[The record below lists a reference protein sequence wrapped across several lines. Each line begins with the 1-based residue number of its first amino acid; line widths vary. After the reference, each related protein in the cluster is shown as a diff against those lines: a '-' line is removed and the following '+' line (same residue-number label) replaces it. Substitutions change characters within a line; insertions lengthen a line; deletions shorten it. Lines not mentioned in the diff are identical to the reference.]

1 MTSKD
6 KAHLPP
12 APTNATP
19 ASKGPL
25 PTFCDNAKN
34 PWIFTEYQILYESPT
49 VVQAEWEAK
58 DEIWG
63 RHEVCMFIDKVCRA
77 GLVQLTPD
85 YAVPGLDLPNDL
97 TQKAKALVHRL
108 FMRRPQVKWRWEYC
122 AALVFLAS
130 KLGKSRD
137 FRPLDAVAFTSAKML
152 KKASITEEDKNFWR
166 KRTRAAEMSI
176 MFLLFGDLNPELP
189 HQFATDIVARF
200 QGSKELMTSAVKC
213 CNDAMI
219 TTLSLR
225 VCPEVIGQAAVLLA
239 CFKTKQDL
247 KYDGKHW
254 WEAMHLDKFALD
266 AHAADISNARNH
278 LKVIESV
285 GKKKAMIAAQIAGH
299 VKSKASGIRSS
310 KSAITEN
317 ARKRTLPVTP
327 SPTSPSKTPKDKNGN
342 PPKYRRVELL
352 EPHVKDATTS
362 SEKDTVSNSSRLS
375 NHGHT
380 FIGRAALSSPSE
392 RKIGPRPGPKLV
404 PLPPVPGTQSKDT
417 QVIPQNVAEPSNGPL
432 RQNGIKQP
440 VSTNCHNSIERPRT
454 VSPRSKPDLRPAP
467 DLSPASASV
476 SKRDAT
482 RHHLPPVPPRPPSRP
497 SVPAQRDITRT
508 ERGYVTRDLRHNP
521 MRRPG

>member
-1 MTSKD
+1 MTSQD

-63 RHEVCMFIDKVCRA
+63 RHEACMFIDKVCRA

-200 QGSKELMTSAVKC
+200 QGSKELMASAVKC

-247 KYDGKHW
+247 KYDGV
-254 WEAMHLDKFALD
+254 LCV
-266 AHAADISNARNH
+266 
-278 LKVIESV
+278 VIESV
-285 GKKKAMIAAQIAGH
+285 GKKKAMIAAQIAGQI
-299 VKSKASGIRSS
+299 KSKTSGIRSS
-310 KSAITEN
+310 KSAIPEN
-317 ARKRTLPVTP
+317 AKKRTLPITP

-342 PPKYRRVELL
+342 PLKYRRIELL
-352 EPHVKDATTS
+352 DPHVKDATTS
-362 SEKDTVSNSSRLS
+362 SEKDTVTNSSRLS
-375 NHGHT
+375 NRGHNL
-380 FIGRAALSSPSE
+380 IGRAALSSPSE

-417 QVIPQNVAEPSNGPL
+417 QVIPQNVAEPLSGPL

-440 VSTNCHNSIERPRT
+440 VSTHRHNPIERPRT
-454 VSPRSKPDLRPAP
+454 VSPRGKPDLRPAP

-497 SVPAQRDITRT
+497 PVPAQRDITRT
-508 ERGYVTRDLRHNP
+508 ERSYVTRDLRHNP

>member
-1 MTSKD
+1 MNSKG

-12 APTNATP
+12 VPIIASP

-34 PWIFTEYQILYESPT
+34 PWIFTEYQILYESPS
-49 VVQAEWEAK
+49 VLQAKWEAK

-63 RHEVCMFIDKVCRA
+63 RHEACMFIDKVCRT
-77 GLVQLTPD
+77 GLVQLTPE

-152 KKASITEEDKNFWR
+152 KKASLTDEDKNFWR

-189 HQFATDIVARF
+189 HQFAMDIIARF
-200 QGSKELMTSAVKC
+200 QGSNELMASAVKC

-225 VCPEVIGQAAVLLA
+225 VRPEVIGQAAVLLA
-239 CFKTKQDL
+239 CFKIKQDL
-247 KYDGKHW
+247 KYDGKLW
-254 WEAMHLDKFALD
+254 WEAMHLDKSTLD

-278 LKVIESV
+278 PKVIESV
-285 GKKKAMIAAQIAGH
+285 GKKKAMIAAQITGRLI
-299 VKSKASGIRSS
+299 SKTSGIRSS
-310 KSAITEN
+310 KSAVPETVS
-317 ARKRTLPVTP
+317 KRTLPMTP

-352 EPHVKDATTS
+352 EPHVKDFTKS
-362 SEKDTVSNSSRLS
+362 SGKYTVIDSSRLA
-375 NHGHT
+375 NHGHKPV
-380 FIGRAALSSPSE
+380 GRATLSSPSQ
-392 RKIGPRPGPKLV
+392 RKIDTRPGPRPV
-404 PLPPVPGTQSKDT
+404 PLPPVPATQSKYA
-417 QVIPQNVAEPSNGPL
+417 QVLPQIVAEPSNRPQ
-432 RQNGIKQP
+432 RQNGIKQL
-440 VSTNCHNSIERPRT
+440 VSSHRHNPIERPRT

-476 SKRDAT
+476 SKRDTA
-482 RHHLPPVPPRPPSRP
+482 RHHLPPVPPPPPSRP
-497 SVPAQRDITRT
+497 PAPTQRDITRT
-508 ERGYVTRDLRHNP
+508 ERGYVTNDLRHNP